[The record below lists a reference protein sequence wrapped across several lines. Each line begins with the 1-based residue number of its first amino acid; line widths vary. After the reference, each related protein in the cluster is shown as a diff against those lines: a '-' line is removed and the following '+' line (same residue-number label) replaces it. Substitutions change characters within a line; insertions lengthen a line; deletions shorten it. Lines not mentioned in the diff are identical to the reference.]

1 MKSIFFFIWNH
12 TVLSLVFHD
21 GMKVHVATSIALQEK
36 KLETSRHIARC
47 VFVSAITAYDTP
59 KKAIYLLACLYLHL
73 FQNDLFIYPRKLIKC
88 IIVIVDQNLRQREQ
102 WIFHL
107 LPWKLQLLRSL
118 GSARTCKS
126 VEFISHWNFSLVLT
140 ESKQLLIK
148 NC

>member
-21 GMKVHVATSIALQEK
+21 GMKVHVHVATSIALQEK
-36 KLETSRHIARC
+36 KLETRWHIARC

-59 KKAIYLLACLYLHL
+59 KKVIYCLYLHL

-88 IIVIVDQNLRQREQ
+88 VIVIVDQNLRQREQ

-107 LPWKLQLLRSL
+107 LLWKLQLLRSL

>member
-21 GMKVHVATSIALQEK
+21 GIKVHVHVATSIALQEK
-36 KLETSRHIARC
+36 KIRNSLTHCPLC
-47 VFVSAITAYDTP
+47 VRFCNNCIWHT
-59 KKAIYLLACLYLHL
+59 KKAIYCLYLHL

-88 IIVIVDQNLRQREQ
+88 VIVIVDQNLRQREQ

-126 VEFISHWNFSLVLT
+126 VEFISH
-140 ESKQLLIK
+140 
-148 NC
+148 